1 MAKWREWNEYSMRAC
16 MVGKQ
21 PWKSALKIHA
31 LQAVVE
37 RNFSNMA
44 QGKKAAT
51 RNGGKNWRKSV
62 SNIIV
67 IAALKP

>member
-44 QGKKAAT
+44 QGKK
-51 RNGGKNWRKSV
+51 RRREMVGRIEENRSR
-62 SNIIV
+62 I
-67 IAALKP
+67 L